1 MPNYT
6 RMLHFPFDS
15 EEKTLQAEA
24 AIEKLEFAINH
35 REHDP
40 EYSDSLQR
48 NMLIWNRWP
57 SHVQAARSGGR
68 DKGGREA

>member
-1 MPNYT
+1 MRAVST
-6 RMLHFPFDS
+6 SSRVRAQRSEDS
-15 EEKTLQAEA
+15 KLKQAEA

-48 NMLIWNRWP
+48 NMLIWNQWP
-57 SHVQAARSGGR
+57 SDAQAGAS
-68 DKGGREA
+68 GREG